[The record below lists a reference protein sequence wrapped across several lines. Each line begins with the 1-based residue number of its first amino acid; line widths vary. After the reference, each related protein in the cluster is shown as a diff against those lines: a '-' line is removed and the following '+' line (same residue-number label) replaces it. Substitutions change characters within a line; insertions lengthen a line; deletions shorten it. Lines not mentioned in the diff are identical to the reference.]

1 MDASTNLDVVGQT
14 WNEVGFKVRP
24 MHAKVFVRT
33 DPPVEKIGMI
43 FLPPKEADFFGGM
56 MHLRLVT
63 ATVLS
68 VGPLARLVKPGDRVV
83 FQRMN
88 FGYIKKLE
96 KGVYVGWIEEQQLVG
111 HPEDSYIAPLK
122 A

>member
-33 DPPVEKIGMI
+33 DPPAEKIGMI

-68 VGPLARLVKPGDRVV
+68 VGPMARLVKPGDRVV

-111 HPEDSYIAPLK
+111 HPEGSEVAPLK

>member
-1 MDASTNLDVVGQT
+1 MDASVNVEVVEQT

-33 DPPVEKIGMI
+33 DPPPEKIGLI
-43 FLPPKEADFFGGM
+43 FLPPKEAEFYGGM
-56 MHLRLVT
+56 GHQRLVT
-63 ATVLS
+63 GTVLS
-68 VGPLARLVKPGDRVV
+68 VGPMAKLVKVGDRVV

-88 FGYIKKLE
+88 FGYIRKLDS
-96 KGVYVGWIEEQQLVG
+96 GVYVGWIEEQQILG
-111 HPEDSYIAPLK
+111 HPEGPESEPLR